1 MKVSVELEDL
11 VRLAGM
17 QHAEPAPM
25 PAPMAEPMPADG
37 GCGGEPPTG
46 TEDMR
51 DMLTVLASPK
61 EAVKVKEHDSDDFE
75 NASPEFS
82 GTPNDAHGD
91 IDDMS
96 FRGFG
101 KTRGDSESDNKYG
114 DNPLNEEELMTEWKK
129 FKKKD

>member
-17 QHAEPAPM
+17 QHAEPDPM
-25 PAPMAEPMPADG
+25 PAEG
-37 GCGGEPPTG
+37 GCGGPPTG
-46 TEDMR
+46 TENMR
-51 DMLTVLASPK
+51 DMLTVLASPQK
-61 EAVKVKEHDSDDFE
+61 MKEHDSDDFE
-75 NASPEFS
+75 NSSPEFS
-82 GTPNDAHGD
+82 GSPNDAHGD
-91 IDDMS
+91 IDDVS

-114 DNPLNEEELMTEWKK
+114 DNPLNEESLMAEWQE